1 MLLSQLFL
9 ELVIVT
15 NNAIMHEGDA
25 AAMIEMWMSIEVG
38 LVTMGCPSC
47 MADSDIMVMP
57 GGALHAHTLDAVTA
71 ETT

>member
-15 NNAIMHEGDA
+15 NNAVVDERDA
-25 AAMIEMWMSIEVG
+25 AAMIEMWVSIKIC

-47 MADSDIMVMP
+47 MANSDIMVMP
-57 GGALHAHTLDAVTA
+57 GGALHTHTLDAVTA